1 MKRIEVH
8 DPRARLHAPTKWM
21 EEDIITPGQIL
32 EKSDCDV
39 SSRAA

>member
-1 MKRIEVH
+1 MKRMEVRG
-8 DPRARLHAPTKWM
+8 DGAKWI
-21 EEDIITPGQIL
+21 EEDIITRGQIL